1 MLFMLC
7 RNRVADFKQ
16 WRATFDAHASAHR
29 ASGLHLVNLWQAVG
43 DEKNVFFLFR
53 LDSRERAQAFI
64 GAPEAAE
71 AGSNSGVVE
80 GEYHFIESAEG
91 YGA

>member
-1 MLFMLC
+1 MPFTLC

-16 WRATFDAHASAHR
+16 WQATFDAHASAHR
-29 ASGLHLVNLWQAVG
+29 AAGLHLVNLWQTLG
-43 DEKNVFFLFR
+43 DGKNVFFLFR
-53 LDSRERAQAFI
+53 LDSLERAEAFI

-80 GEYHFIESAEG
+80 AEYHFIESADG
-91 YGA
+91 